1 MQPWIEVATKLGD
14 PSIFP
19 AVIVEHVPS
28 ADLLHNYSG
37 LTCVDEP
44 SDMITE
50 SSLDVAEEQIIED
63 DDITLTDGENGID
76 TVSWWLAIPAAQLIM
91 VKSFIHQHRLR
102 QSPAQSTNKIFLC
115 SS

>member
-1 MQPWIEVATKLGD
+1 
-14 PSIFP
+14 
-19 AVIVEHVPS
+19 VEHVPS

-63 DDITLTDGENGID
+63 DDITLTGWQEEHSC
-76 TVSWWLAIPAAQLIM
+76 VM
-91 VKSFIHQHRLR
+91 FLR
-102 QSPAQSTNKIFLC
+102 QDGC
-115 SS
+115 G